1 MQAIVSTIGTLPSG
15 ISQYLV
21 ELIQP
26 TLNKSKY
33 KISNSLSFVNEA
45 KNWLIKRDE
54 VEVSYDIINL
64 YPSIPI
70 NKALNVLIDK
80 DNLKSTLFK
89 RYL

>member
-80 DNLKSTLFK
+80 DNLK
-89 RYL
+89 